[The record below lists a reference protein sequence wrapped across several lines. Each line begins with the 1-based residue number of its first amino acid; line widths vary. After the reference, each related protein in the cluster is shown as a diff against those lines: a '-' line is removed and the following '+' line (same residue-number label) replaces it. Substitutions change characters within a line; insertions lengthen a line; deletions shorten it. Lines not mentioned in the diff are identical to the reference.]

1 MIWFGLFA
9 TVAIGYGWLK
19 IRRNRKASPES
30 H

>member
-9 TVAIGYGWLK
+9 TVLAGYVWLK
-19 IRRNRKASPES
+19 VRRKNKASQES